1 MLCRIQR
8 MVPRS
13 VVLIAVFL
21 LSSIVL
27 ACGVSNEGGSD
38 GDTLTAELVVPPA
51 KQETVAAPTATRVPP
66 TFTDLSETSDAAISK
81 VSEAAGKRKR
91 TVNVPNRG
99 YNAMGGNDAPI
110 TMFDFSDFL

>member
-1 MLCRIQR
+1 

-21 LSSIVL
+21 LSSIIL
-27 ACGVSNEGGSD
+27 ACGVSNEGGSE

-51 KQETVAAPTATRVPP
+51 KQETVAAPAATRVPP
-66 TFTDLSETSDAAISK
+66 TSTALSETSDAAISK
-81 VSEAAGKRKR
+81 VSEAAENR